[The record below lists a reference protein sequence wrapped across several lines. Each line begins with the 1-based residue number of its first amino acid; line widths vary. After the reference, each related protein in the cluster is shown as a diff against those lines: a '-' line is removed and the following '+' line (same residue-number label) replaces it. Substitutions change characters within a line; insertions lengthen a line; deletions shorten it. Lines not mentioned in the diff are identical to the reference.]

1 MFMFTFQPPSG
12 VSQHCN
18 KVSRSA
24 LYLTLTKKYPPHRI
38 TVLIHTGANAHPP
51 TPEAGKNPTRSLRWQ
66 ISPMDYR
73 RKGSVYSVWKPIYIQ
88 PPGRLWVRSLNL
100 CFLFLHLGKGLAG
113 EPLSVTESE
122 VVLYVSEFNWN
133 TTEINN
139 MTFSMSVWRE
149 NDTVELRKEG
159 GQN

>member
-1 MFMFTFQPPSG
+1 MFMFTFQPPSV

-18 KVSRSA
+18 KISRSA
-24 LYLTLTKKYPPHRI
+24 LYLTLTKKYPPNRI
-38 TVLIHTGANAHPP
+38 TVLIQTANAHLP
-51 TPEAGKNPTRSLRWQ
+51 TPEAIKNPTGSLRWQ
-66 ISPMDYR
+66 IFPMDYR
-73 RKGSVYSVWKPIYIQ
+73 GMGSVYSAWKPVYIQ
-88 PPGRLWVRSLNL
+88 PPGSLWVRSLNL
-100 CFLFLHLGKGLAG
+100 CFLCLHLGKGLAG

-133 TTEINN
+133 TIEINN